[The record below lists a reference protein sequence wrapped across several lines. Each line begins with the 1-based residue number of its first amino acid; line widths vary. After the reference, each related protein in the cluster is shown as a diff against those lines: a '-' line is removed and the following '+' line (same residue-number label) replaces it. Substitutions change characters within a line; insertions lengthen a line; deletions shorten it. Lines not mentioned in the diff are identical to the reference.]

1 MIRVSSLE
9 RSNLVFDKGVSIKII
24 TNLREE
30 KNQNCT
36 CCVPN
41 ITSMLTT
48 AIIHS
53 KTHKHK
59 RENHH
64 EISRIASM
72 EYTFPGFHTADSDL
86 NSCYVFRTWC
96 LILVTIFVTRRLA
109 EALVAKDPSKRP
121 GLGD

>member
-1 MIRVSSLE
+1 MRD
-9 RSNLVFDKGVSIKII
+9 FSIKII

-30 KNQNCT
+30 ENQNCT
-36 CCVPN
+36 CCVPY

-48 AIIHS
+48 AIIHF
-53 KTHKHK
+53 KIHK
-59 RENHH
+59 RENRH

-72 EYTFPGFHTADSDL
+72 EYTFPGFHTADNDL

-96 LILVTIFVTRRLA
+96 LILVTVFVTRCLA

-121 GLGD
+121 GIGE